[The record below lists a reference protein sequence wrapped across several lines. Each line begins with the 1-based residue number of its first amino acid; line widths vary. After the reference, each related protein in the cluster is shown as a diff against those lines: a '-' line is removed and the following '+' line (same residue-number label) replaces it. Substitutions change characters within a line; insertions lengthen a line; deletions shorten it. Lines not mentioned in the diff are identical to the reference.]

1 MIAFN
6 YNTDIG
12 YLISFNGN
20 ILPIRPIQVDKD
32 IQKNGVKYHK
42 GETLYIHDQIIRYY
56 ILKGFIKNSEHL
68 LQEPAF
74 RLFCGLSNSGI
85 TVMIRAMHQFQVF
98 VTDRITKQEY
108 QSISTIQ
115 TNLKE
120 PLQNIARPH
129 FNGTDYEI
137 ETFPNLKNAVHV
149 LNTRYREQ
157 KGGKKK

>member
-68 LQEPAF
+68 LQESAF
-74 RLFCGLSNSGI
+74 HLFCGLSNSGI
-85 TVMIRAMHQFQVF
+85 TVMIRTMHQFQVF
-98 VTDRITKQEY
+98 CNRLYYKTNV
-108 QSISTIQ
+108 SIYFY
-115 TNLKE
+115 NKNKLKE
-120 PLQNIARPH
+120 PLQNIVH
-129 FNGTDYEI
+129 SYFNGTDYEI
-137 ETFPNLKNAVHV
+137 ETFPNLKSAVHV

>member
-68 LQEPAF
+68 LQESAF
-74 RLFCGLSNSGI
+74 HLFCGLSNSGI
-85 TVMIRAMHQFQVF
+85 TVMIRTMHQFQVF
-98 VTDRITKQEY
+98 LTDCITKQMY
-108 QSISTIQ
+108 QSISTIKNQ
-115 TNLKE
+115 LKE
-120 PLQNIARPH
+120 PLQNIVH
-129 FNGTDYEI
+129 SYFNGTDYEI
-137 ETFPNLKNAVHV
+137 ETFSNLKSAVHV